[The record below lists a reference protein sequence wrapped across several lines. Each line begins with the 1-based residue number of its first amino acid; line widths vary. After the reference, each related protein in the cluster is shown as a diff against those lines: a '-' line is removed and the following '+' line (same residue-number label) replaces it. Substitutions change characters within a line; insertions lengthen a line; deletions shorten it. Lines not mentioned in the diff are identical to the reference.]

1 MNMDISGIIANIER
15 NLTNVQSANAKIEA
29 AAKAHVSLS
38 TQVAAYVASLKQL
51 EELTEKLCRVAGQE
65 REVEVAALSV
75 ATDKCVKAS
84 GSLADG
90 ATKVLARMAE
100 MADGRMM
107 ADAEASAHLKDACA
121 EASTLFKDACDG
133 ASAIFSQQL
142 DKATASY
149 EDKLVQM
156 TVTLEEDRAE
166 NKTNFDMQL
175 AALQAKLTAFQ
186 STARSLVDA
195 IGIVSQ
201 LDGDILRLK
210 EDNEAQKNSTEEWR
224 NDMRRNVASEF
235 DAVRSDVRGSSLS
248 LEGEVRQFKDRILK
262 NAKSIE
268 LKQDENAKRLTMLA
282 RDLRGVKVFIYVLLA
297 LSAVILTR
305 LFIM

>member
-38 TQVAAYVASLKQL
+38 VQVAAYVASLKQL
-51 EELTEKLCRVAGQE
+51 EEQTEKLCKVAGRE
-65 REVEVAALSV
+65 RETEVAALSM

-84 GSLADG
+84 DSLADG

-107 ADAEASAHLKDACA
+107 ADAEASAHLKG
-121 EASTLFKDACDG
+121 ACDD
-133 ASAIFSQQL
+133 ASANFSQQL
-142 DKATASY
+142 AKASASY

-175 AALQAKLTAFQ
+175 AALQAKLAAFQ

-210 EDNEAQKNSTEEWR
+210 EDNEAQKNSAEEWR

-235 DAVRSDVRGSSLS
+235 DAVRSDVRGSSQS
-248 LEGEVRQFKDRILK
+248 LEGEVRQFKDSILK

-268 LKQDENAKRLTMLA
+268 QKQDENAMRLTMLA
-282 RDLRGVKVFIYVLLA
+282 RDLCGVKVFIYVLLA

-305 LFIM
+305 LFII